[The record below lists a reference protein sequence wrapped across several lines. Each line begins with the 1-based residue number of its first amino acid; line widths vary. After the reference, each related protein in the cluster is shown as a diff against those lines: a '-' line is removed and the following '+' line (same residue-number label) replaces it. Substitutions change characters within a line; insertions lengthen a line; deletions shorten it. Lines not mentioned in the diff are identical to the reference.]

1 MELNFIGRP
10 GFSNFL
16 TGKRKALKSD
26 EYLDLEEKRFKLILK
41 GIDKLK
47 ELEDEKLGIS
57 GLIGKQDG
65 DYINFK

>member
-16 TGKRKALKSD
+16 AGKRKALKSD